1 MKEGICSSSQDES
14 DKETTLLLR
23 LEILPEQEI
32 LVDEI
37 MTIKTGSGD

>member
-1 MKEGICSSSQDES
+1 MKESICSSSQDKS
-14 DKETTLLLR
+14 DKETALLLR

-37 MTIKTGSGD
+37 MTIKTSSGE